1 MKKALI
7 IGGNG
12 TIGSAVSN
20 ALNDSY
26 EIITAGRTHGDVKVD
41 ITSVE
46 SITQLF
52 ETVGEVDAVII
63 TAGQAHFGALKD
75 MTPQDNLI
83 SVNSK
88 LLGQVNTVLIG
99 TNYVKD
105 HGSFTLVTGIMMDDP
120 ILAGASAALANGG
133 VKAFAK
139 SAALELPRGIRI
151 NTVSPN
157 VLEESWENYKDFF
170 IGFNPVS
177 AKKVA
182 NAFVKSVKGGQ
193 TGQSYEVY

>member
-63 TAGQAHFGALKD
+63 TAGQAHFGSLKD

-99 TNYVKD
+99 TNYVK
-105 HGSFTLVTGIMMDDP
+105 IM
-120 ILAGASAALANGG
+120 A
-133 VKAFAK
+133 
-139 SAALELPRGIRI
+139 
-151 NTVSPN
+151 
-157 VLEESWENYKDFF
+157 VLH
-170 IGFNPVS
+170 
-177 AKKVA
+177 
-182 NAFVKSVKGGQ
+182 
-193 TGQSYEVY
+193 